1 MKLKG
6 DDKADTHMEEYQQ
19 DEGRESV
26 FQEGGCQ
33 AEAVSRPCTEQN
45 ENRTHERNE
54 AAPMQTSPR
63 MLTQFVGVTS
73 WVLVGGVTTK
83 CCVES
88 SFEFRVV
95 RGSERSKAGKNQT
108 VEKGDVARGG
118 VRRVLVEGE
127 AKRFKMPLPRGRAVT
142 IAKARI
148 GSGRLNAIITPSISL
163 LERSS

>member
-1 MKLKG
+1 
-6 DDKADTHMEEYQQ
+6 MEEYQQ

-33 AEAVSRPCTEQN
+33 TEAVSRPCTEQN

-73 WVLVGGVTTK
+73 WVLAGGVTTK

-108 VEKGDVARGG
+108 VEEGRCRERWCQAYAGRRGSQE
-118 VRRVLVEGE
+118 VQ
-127 AKRFKMPLPRGRAVT
+127 
-142 IAKARI
+142 
-148 GSGRLNAIITPSISL
+148 NAITTWS
-163 LERSS
+163 RSHHCKSPNWQWASKCDHHCIDIIAGEIVVRNNRRQR